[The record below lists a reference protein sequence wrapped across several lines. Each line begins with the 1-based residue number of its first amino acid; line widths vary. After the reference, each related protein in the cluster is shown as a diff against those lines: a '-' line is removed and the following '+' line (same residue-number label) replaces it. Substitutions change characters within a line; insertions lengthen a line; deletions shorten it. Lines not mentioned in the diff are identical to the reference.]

1 MATGA
6 RGCQVGGNAGEATVF
21 SIGDL
26 ARRAGTKV
34 ETVRWYEREGLLPA
48 PARTA
53 GGHRAYTRAHLDRL
67 AFVRHAREL
76 GFPLEQVRGLLR
88 LADEPERSCAEADRI
103 ARAHLNSVRGR
114 IERLRALELELTRM
128 VADCGQ
134 GRVAE
139 CRVIE
144 VLADHSRPNCLH
156 AEGHGGPEA

>member
-1 MATGA
+1 MMGREASGA
-6 RGCQVGGNAGEATVF
+6 AML
-21 SIGDL
+21 SIGEL
-26 ARRAGTKV
+26 ARRASTKV
-34 ETVRWYEREGLLPA
+34 ETVRWYERAGLLPA

-53 GGHRAYTRAHLDRL
+53 GGHRAYTRAHLHRL

-76 GFPLEQVRGLLR
+76 VFPLGDVRGLLR
-88 LADEPERSCAEADRI
+88 LADDPERSCMEADRI
-103 ARAHLNSVRGR
+103 ARAHLDAVRGR
-114 IERLRALELELTRM
+114 IARLRALEKELARM

-144 VLADHSRPNCLH
+144 VLADHSHASCLH

>member
-1 MATGA
+1 MHADGDGA
-6 RGCQVGGNAGEATVF
+6 AAL
-21 SIGDL
+21 SIGEL

-67 AFVRHAREL
+67 AFIRHSREL
-76 GFPLEQVRGLLR
+76 GFPLDQVRGLLR
-88 LADEPERSCAEADRI
+88 LTDHPERSCAEADRI
-103 ARAHLNSVRGR
+103 ARAHLDGVRGR
-114 IERLRALELELTRM
+114 IARLRALEEELARM

-134 GRVAE
+134 GRVSE

-144 VLADHSRPNCLH
+144 VLADHSHASCLH
-156 AEGHGGPEA
+156 AGGHGAPE

>member
-1 MATGA
+1 MGADAGGAATL
-6 RGCQVGGNAGEATVF
+6 
-21 SIGDL
+21 SIGEL

-34 ETVRWYEREGLLPA
+34 ETVRWYEREGLLPT
-48 PARTA
+48 PARTG

-67 AFVRHAREL
+67 AFIRHAREL

-88 LADEPERSCAEADRI
+88 LTDHPERSCAEADRI
-103 ARAHLNSVRGR
+103 ARTHLDSVRGR
-114 IERLRALELELTRM
+114 IARLRALEEELARM

-144 VLADHSRPNCLH
+144 VLADHSHASCLH
-156 AEGHGGPEA
+156 AEGHGELAVNRL

>member
-1 MATGA
+1 MGA
-6 RGCQVGGNAGEATVF
+6 DVGGTRATF
-21 SIGDL
+21 SIGEL
-26 ARRAGTKV
+26 ARRAGTKA

-76 GFPLEQVRGLLR
+76 GFPLDRVRELLR
-88 LADEPERSCAEADRI
+88 LTDDPERSCAEADRI
-103 ARAHLNSVRGR
+103 ARAHLDAVRGR
-114 IERLRALELELTRM
+114 IARLRALEAELARM

-144 VLADHSRPNCLH
+144 VLADHSH
-156 AEGHGGPEA
+156 ASCVHTEGHSGPEA